1 MTSPKLQRRVHVRV
15 RGIVQGVGFR
25 PFVNGLATR
34 FMLGGWVLNDGD
46 GVLLEVEG
54 NPASVASF
62 LKALGEE
69 APPLAHIDDVLV
81 EDVDV
86 VGKNGFEIRH
96 SQKGLVGT
104 SVPPDATVCDACLEE
119 LFDPN
124 DRHYGY
130 PFINCTHC
138 GPRFTITRRL
148 PYDRPSTSMAAFEM
162 CAACAAEYSDPNDR
176 RFHAQPVA
184 CPLCGPILSMEPAEI
199 VRRLK
204 AGEILAIKG
213 LGGFHIVC
221 DAHNE
226 DVVVRLRERK
236 NREEKPFAI
245 MAVNSASL
253 QKYAKLDVVAEAQ
266 LCSTARPI
274 VIVPKC
280 HSSDLAPSIAPGL
293 AEIGVMLP
301 YTPIHYLLFHA
312 YAGQPPGTAWL
323 DDLQDF
329 ALVMTSANPGG
340 EPLVIGNE
348 EAERRLDGIVD
359 AIVSHDRDILLRT
372 DDSVVRMIGAAPTF
386 IRRARGYVPMAL
398 KLPHSVPSGLA
409 LGGHLKSTICVTRGD
424 QAFVSQHIGDLDTP
438 QGLIFFEETVHH
450 MLSITEVRPQWLA
463 HDLHPDFYATRF
475 AQGLGDELSIPALGV
490 QHHHA
495 HVAAVVAEHGL
506 EGPVL
511 GLALD
516 GFGLGEGGGEG
527 EGPLNWG
534 GEALLVNG
542 AEYTRLGHLAP
553 LPLPGGESAFRAPWR
568 IGAAVLYQLGRG
580 DEIEARY
587 GHLGDMGASGLL
599 KQMLERNVNVV
610 PSTSCGR
617 LFDAAAGLLN
627 VQPIASFDGQA
638 PMKLEA
644 LVTEVQVLKNGWQ
657 INGTTLDLSPLLAVL
672 ADLDPIVGANLFH
685 GTLIEALADWAAR
698 LAETSGVKQIALSGG
713 CLQNRVLAEGLERR
727 LLSKGLS
734 VRKPQALPPGDGGLS
749 FGQAWVACCSVLS

>member
-1 MTSPKLQRRVHVRV
+1 MTSPELQRRVHVRV
-15 RGIVQGVGFR
+15 RGVVQGVGFR

-34 FMLGGWVLNDGD
+34 FALAGWVLNDGD

-54 NPASVASF
+54 DAESVASF
-62 LKALGEE
+62 LKALRED
-69 APPLAHIDDVLV
+69 APPLAHIDDILV
-81 EDVDV
+81 EDVDAE
-86 VGKNGFEIRH
+86 GQSPFEIRQ

-104 SVPPDATVCDACLEE
+104 SVPPDAAVCDACLEE
-119 LFDPN
+119 LFDPK
-124 DRHYGY
+124 DRHFGY

-138 GPRFTITRRL
+138 GPRFTITRQL
-148 PYDRPSTSMAAFEM
+148 PYDRPSTSMDVFEM
-162 CAACAAEYSDPNDR
+162 CAACATEYADPNDR

-184 CPLCGPILSMEPAEI
+184 CPVCGPKLSMQPTEI

-226 DVVVRLRERK
+226 DAVVRLRARK

-253 QKYAKLDVVAEAQ
+253 QKYAKLGAVAEAQ
-266 LCSTARPI
+266 LRSTARPI

-280 HSSDLAPSIAPGL
+280 HPSDLAPSIAPGL

-312 YAGQPPGTAWL
+312 DAGQPPGTAWL
-323 DDLQDF
+323 DEVQDF

-340 EPLVIGNE
+340 EPLVIGNA
-348 EAERRLDGIVD
+348 EAERRLDGIAD
-359 AIVSHDRDILLRT
+359 AIVSHDRDILLRA
-372 DDSVVRMIGAAPTF
+372 DDSVVRMIGGAPTF

-398 KLPHSVPSGLA
+398 KLPRSVPSGLA
-409 LGGHLKSTICVTRGD
+409 VGGHLKSTICVTRGD

-438 QGLIFFEETVHH
+438 QGLIFFEETVRH
-450 MLSITEVRPQWLA
+450 MLSITEVQPQWLA

-475 AQGLGDELSIPALGV
+475 AQGLGDDLSIPVFGV

-506 EGPVL
+506 KGPVL

-516 GFGLGEGGGEG
+516 GFGLGEGD
-527 EGPLNWG
+527 GPLNWG

-542 AEYTRLGHLAP
+542 ADYARLGHLAP

-568 IGAAVLYQLGRG
+568 IGAAVLHQLGRG
-580 DEIEARY
+580 AEIAVRY
-587 GHLGDMGASGLL
+587 GHLGDIALL
-599 KQMLERNVNVV
+599 QQMLAGNINVV

-644 LVTEVQVLKNGWQ
+644 LVTEVHVLKDGWR
-657 INGTTLDLSPLLAVL
+657 IEDGTLDLLPLLAVL
-672 ADLDPIVGANLFH
+672 ADLDPVAGANLFH
-685 GTLIEALADWAAR
+685 GTLIEALADWTER
-698 LAETSGVKQIALSGG
+698 LAEASGVTQIALSGG
-713 CLQNRVLAEGLERR
+713 CLQNRVLAEGLEQR
-727 LLSKGLS
+727 LLDQGMC
-734 VRKPQALPPGDGGLS
+734 VYKPQALPPGDGGLS
-749 FGQAWVACCSVLS
+749 FGQAWVVACSLSS